1 MYGFV
6 LAVHNILRWIV
17 LILLVVALIRAYWG
31 WFGKREWTSTDR
43 KIGMFYSISLDIQLL
58 LGLILYFFLSPITK
72 VVFSD
77 FSSALT
83 GSGSRFF
90 VLEHVLLMVLAVILA
105 HVGVAMARRTEDAVL
120 KHRQA
125 AIWFSLSLI
134 ALLLGMPWFR
144 PLLPGFC

>member
-1 MYGFV
+1 
-6 LAVHNILRWIV
+6 
-17 LILLVVALIRAYWG
+17 
-31 WFGKREWTSTDR
+31 
-43 KIGMFYSISLDIQLL
+43 MFYSISLDIQLL

-72 VVFSD
+72 IVFSD
-77 FSSALT
+77 LSSALAN
-83 GSGSRFF
+83 SGSRFF
-90 VLEHVLLMVLAVILA
+90 ALEHVLIMVLAVILA

-144 PLLPGFC
+144 PLLPGFS